1 MEGVGMKYKE
11 MIKNQNLNDWQFE
24 DEDFD
29 SEKEEE

>member
-1 MEGVGMKYKE
+1 MKYKE